1 MSVINDMLR
10 DLEQRKAPERS
21 TDMNALGASAL
32 MIEPE
37 RRFHKGHLFLLLAVL
52 VSIGLGGIL
61 FFKAAPETLRDAQV
75 VQTVPVLKPALEV
88 KSEPAIKTQ
97 ALNAEPNV
105 SVAKTKKVVNTEIKN
120 KQNKPIVEQPLPSE
134 KVTKLSEPKVKAQP
148 VATPQL
154 GVKPKSIT
162 KAQPVVTSIVKPTI
176 KSIVKPVVKLK
187 PSISPVVLDQNN
199 AELARKLFIS
209 GEPRKAYRTLY
220 DFMEKHSR
228 DQKSRTVLISHLLQ
242 AERVAEA
249 GDVLIS
255 TDLNQHPELRALK
268 ARWYVAN
275 GETNMALHTLRAAQ
289 PRLENFPAYYALLA
303 SYYQRF
309 GFFEKSAEIYAQLV
323 QYDEA
328 SASWW
333 AGLAIALDS
342 SKQYAGAVNAYEK
355 ALQTPGLKTELIAYI
370 ENRLSLLKANF

>member
-1 MSVINDMLR
+1 VSVINDMLR
-10 DLEQRKAPERS
+10 DLEQRKAPERAD
-21 TDMNALGASAL
+21 TNALGASAL

-37 RRFHKGHLFLLLAVL
+37 RRFQKGYLLLLLAVL
-52 VSIGLGGIL
+52 VSIGLGGL
-61 FFKAAPETLRDAQV
+61 WFFKAELEAMRDEHV
-75 VQTVPVLKPALEV
+75 VQTA
-88 KSEPAIKTQ
+88 PAIKPQ
-97 ALNAEPNV
+97 ALNIESKSESKSESKILPVKIRGIVNAETKNKSNKPAV
-105 SVAKTKKVVNTEIKN
+105 EKPLPTKKAA
-120 KQNKPIVEQPLPSE
+120 
-134 KVTKLSEPKVKAQP
+134 KLSEPKVKAQS
-148 VATPQL
+148 V
-154 GVKPKSIT
+154 VKHRTEVKVQAEVKSKPIT
-162 KAQPVVTSIVKPTI
+162 KT
-176 KSIVKPVVKLK
+176 KSVVKPVVKPIVKLK
-187 PSISPVVLDQNN
+187 PSLSPAVLDQNN

-209 GEPRKAYRTLY
+209 GEPRKAYRMLY
-220 DFMEKHSR
+220 DFMEKHLL

-249 GDVLIS
+249 GDVLIR
-255 TDLNQHPELRALK
+255 TELNQNPELRALK

-275 GETNMALHTLRAAQ
+275 GENNMALHTLRAEQ

-370 ENRLSLLKANF
+370 ENRLSLLKENF